1 MDTSISSFPPLV
13 YAYLKQV
20 SKPDEEIKYR
30 AVYIIE
36 TLIVDVGCR
45 SQQCQRLKPESK
57 VSNYKTRLKYYVVR
71 SHVFLTL
78 ILKQHSR
85 NGDEMKMK
93 MKTLDVGRV
102 EDFGH

>member
-36 TLIVDVGCR
+36 TLIVDVGHNNVNDLN
-45 SQQCQRLKPESK
+45 QRAK
-57 VSNYKTRLKYYVVR
+57 
-71 SHVFLTL
+71 
-78 ILKQHSR
+78 
-85 NGDEMKMK
+85 
-93 MKTLDVGRV
+93 
-102 EDFGH
+102 